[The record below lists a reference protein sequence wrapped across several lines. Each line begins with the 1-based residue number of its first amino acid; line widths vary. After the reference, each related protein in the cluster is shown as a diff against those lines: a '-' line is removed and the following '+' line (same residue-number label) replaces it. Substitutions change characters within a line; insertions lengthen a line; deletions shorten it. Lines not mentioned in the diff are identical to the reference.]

1 MALILDNA
9 YTDDTYD
16 MRGDRLSLMSA
27 NVDSYAAEILLP
39 DALKNWGIGAY
50 AAWESTLVSAGVER
64 GQRDT
69 AFETYQRLF
78 NELRDGYIR
87 VKELLWAL
95 IEDTEDGIQIAE
107 QYDIIQQ
114 TPRIRRT
121 LKVSAEQIKETSDI
135 LRAEGDPRVLAEP
148 IIDTLIAKS
157 DAMETAWQTAQKE
170 KKESSAAYDTLA
182 ALYDED
188 AQKLRLVYNYAA
200 LTWGKYEPKLIL
212 LGFAPSV
219 VRPGG
224 GQPDAPE
231 ALKCDIETKT
241 FSWDVVA
248 EATSYQLAFSA
259 DGIVWDEAYAG
270 SDTSVVFDPG
280 AGEWKFRVRARDVDG
295 FGDWSGVIEV
305 NFSGGAL
312 AAPTG
317 FKFDDVKQ
325 KFKWDSVD
333 GALMYHL
340 AISRDGGQSWAKV
353 YDDIDRYFDASLLD
367 AGAALARVRAID
379 GYFEPGEWSDPLA
392 VQFKLRTPTTLI
404 YDQYRNQFTCDFVPG
419 AEGYEFEIRDDPV
432 TWKPLY
438 KGPNNHFVHALA
450 FGDYKVRVRAYRGVE
465 ESDWAPEIVVDIVLD
480 MPDDLEYKSGPKRI
494 EWDKVASAKLYHLV
508 NESGSISYIGAAH
521 HFDIEL
527 TAPEKFRVRAG
538 DDSMQVWGEWSAWTM
553 LG

>member
-27 NVDSYAAEILLP
+27 NVDSYAAEIALP
-39 DALKNWGIGAY
+39 DDLKNWGIGSY
-50 AAWESTLVSAGVER
+50 AEWESTLVSAGVER

-78 NELRDGYIR
+78 NELRDGYLR

-121 LKVSAEQIKETSDI
+121 LKVSAVQIKETSDI

-148 IIDTLIAKS
+148 IIDTLIAKT

-170 KKESSAAYDTLA
+170 KKESSAAFDTLA
-182 ALYDED
+182 SLYNED
-188 AQKLRLVYNYAA
+188 AQKLRLVYNYAT
-200 LTWGKYEPKLIL
+200 LSWGKYDPKLIL

-231 ALKCDIETKT
+231 ALKCDIVTKT

-270 SDTSVVFDPG
+270 SETSVVFDPG
-280 AGEWKFRVRARDVDG
+280 TGVWKFRVRARDVDG
-295 FGDWSGVIEV
+295 FGDWSEVLPV

-317 FKFDDVKQ
+317 FKFDDTSQEFLWKIVPDA
-325 KFKWDSVD
+325 DSYQ
-333 GALMYHL
+333 LEY
-340 AISRDGGQSWAKV
+340 SRDGGQTWLLKYHGV
-353 YDDIDRYFDASLLD
+353 DNKFDATGMD
-367 AGAALARVRAID
+367 PGKCLARVRALNATETSPWGITLDVWLGVPAIPLNLRWEPEEYHGDMFAKIEWDIAGGATNYQLHCIND
-379 GYFEPGEWSDPLA
+379 GEFFNTGTNTFQYEDIMGSPGEH
-392 VQFKLRTPTTLI
+392 
-404 YDQYRNQFTCDFVPG
+404 
-419 AEGYEFEIRDDPV
+419 E
-432 TWKPLY
+432 
-438 KGPNNHFVHALA
+438 
-450 FGDYKVRVRAYRGVE
+450 YKVRAENGYGWSE
-465 ESDWAPEIVVDIVLD
+465 FSP
-480 MPDDLEYKSGPKRI
+480 M
-494 EWDKVASAKLYHLV
+494 LV
-508 NESGSISYIGAAH
+508 FVI
-521 HFDIEL
+521 
-527 TAPEKFRVRAG
+527 
-538 DDSMQVWGEWSAWTM
+538 
-553 LG
+553 